1 MAFIGTPL
9 DTRNTFQSLQGKR
22 FNGDGSETEFT
33 LDVAPSSV
41 LDIEVFVGNVR
52 QDPNSA
58 YTLSGTTLTF
68 TGAPPSGTNN
78 IYVVHQAKS
87 VGTIGIPDDTISAR
101 TLVTA
106 DSSADHVLIE
116 DATDGELKKALYPSG
131 FSVSSITGATEL
143 AAQPAATDEIVLS
156 DAGTLKRLDIKH
168 IQNTPAFEAT
178 LSSNQT
184 VTDENNVKVQFDTE
198 VFDSDGK
205 YDNSTN
211 HRFTPT
217 IAGKYFVYTMIGCNS
232 GSNTQL
238 HTINC
243 RIYKN
248 GSAYANSHFDFRAN
262 YSRFATGTTT
272 AIIDMDADDYVEA
285 YVYID
290 DGSGDGHVQ
299 SGEYSRFGAFR
310 ITGI

>member
-1 MAFIGTPL
+1 MSKTQIPTGGIADDAI
-9 DTRNTFQSLQGKR
+9 
-22 FNGDGSETEFT
+22 SEEHIDATAIT
-33 LDVAPSSV
+33 
-41 LDIEVFVGNVR
+41 
-52 QDPNSA
+52 
-58 YTLSGTTLTF
+58 GTT
-68 TGAPPSGTNN
+68 
-78 IYVVHQAKS
+78 
-87 VGTIGIPDDTISAR
+87 
-101 TLVTA
+101 
-106 DSSADHVLIE
+106 
-116 DATDGELKKALYPSG
+116 AL
-131 FSVSSITGATEL
+131 E
-143 AAQPAATDEIVLS
+143 AQPAATDEIIIS

-232 GSNTQL
+232 GADNQL
-238 HTINC
+238 HTMNC

-248 GSAYANSHFDFRAN
+248 GSAYANSHFDFRTN
-262 YSRFATGTTT
+262 YARFATGTTT
-272 AIIDMDADDYVEA
+272 AIIDMDADDYVES

-290 DGSGDGHVQ
+290 DGSGNGNVQ